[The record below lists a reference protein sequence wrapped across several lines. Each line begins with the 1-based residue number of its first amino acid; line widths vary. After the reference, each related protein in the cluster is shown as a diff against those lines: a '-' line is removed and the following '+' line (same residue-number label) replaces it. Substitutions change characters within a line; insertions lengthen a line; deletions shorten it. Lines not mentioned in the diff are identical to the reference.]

1 MRIAF
6 LFTLSLLFSISAISQ
21 SSKVEIVKSN
31 HAFTLLKDGEPYY
44 IKGAGAKDHFDLL
57 ESSGANS
64 IRIWSTNN
72 GHLLDSAYNH
82 GMTVSLGLYVRPERS
97 GMDYNDEYAVIGQI
111 EQLKQEILKYKDHPA
126 LLVWG
131 IGNEVDLRYSNFKV
145 WDTIEELAK
154 FIKEVDPNHPSM
166 TVIAG
171 LDPSK
176 AYLIKERCP
185 SVDILGLNAYGSIEN
200 ASSYIRKY
208 NWDKPYIV
216 SEWGVN
222 GPFEA
227 PRTAWGAKIEPP
239 GGIKAKTRMRRY
251 KKLIEEDVDLCL
263 GSYCFLWG
271 QKQESTATWH
281 GMFLSDGR
289 PTEAVD
295 FMSYCWKGSW
305 PDSRAPSINSIEL
318 DETNWKKD
326 HILNSNSEATLEI
339 KYDDFNNAE
348 VFIDYKLYPEAFT
361 NKIGGD
367 IQDSVSEIEFEITN
381 NLKDGKIIFM
391 TPSKPGAYR
400 IFAIASNSNNQC
412 SVANIAFIVE

>member
-1 MRIAF
+1 MRNA
-6 LFTLSLLFSISAISQ
+6 LTLTICILFSINAYSQ
-21 SSKVEIVKSN
+21 PSKVEVIKINNSY
-31 HAFTLLKDGEPYY
+31 TLLKDGEPYY
-44 IKGAGAKDHFDLL
+44 IKGAGAKDHFGLL

-72 GHLLDSAYNH
+72 GQLLDSAYNH

-97 GMDYNDEYAVIGQI
+97 GMNYNDEYAVRGQI

-126 LLVWG
+126 LLIWG

-145 WDTIEELAK
+145 WDTIEEVAK
-154 FIKEVDPNHPSM
+154 FLKEVDANHPSM

-176 AYLIKERCP
+176 VYLIKERCP
-185 SVDILGLNAYGSIEN
+185 SIDILGLNAYGSIEN
-200 ASSYIRKY
+200 ASKYIRKY

-227 PRTAWGAKIEPP
+227 PRTSWGAKIEPP
-239 GGIKAKTRMRRY
+239 GGIKAKQRMRRY
-251 KKLIEEDVDLCL
+251 KKLIETDTDLCL

-295 FMSYCWKGSW
+295 FMSYCWNGNW
-305 PDSRAPSINSIEL
+305 PDSRAPSINSIKL
-318 DETNWKKD
+318 DGTNWKKD
-326 HILNSNSEATLEI
+326 HLLTPNVETTLEI
-339 KYDDFNNAE
+339 TYDVFNNKE
-348 VFIDYKLYPEAFT
+348 VFIDYKLFPEAFT

-367 IQDSVSEIEFEITN
+367 IQDSVSEIEFEITSN
-381 NLKDGKIIFM
+381 SKDGKIIFK
-391 TPSKPGAYR
+391 TPSKLGAYR
-400 IFAIASNSNNQC
+400 IFAITSNSNSQC